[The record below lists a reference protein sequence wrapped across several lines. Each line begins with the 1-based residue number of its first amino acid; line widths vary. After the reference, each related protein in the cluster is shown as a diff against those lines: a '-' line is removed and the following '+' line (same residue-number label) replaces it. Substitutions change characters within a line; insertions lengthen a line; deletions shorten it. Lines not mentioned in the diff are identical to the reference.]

1 MMRSL
6 SRLHRPVRFESSR
19 WVDSETVAG
28 VRFAVRKPSLGQRL
42 ELTRRVYELTLRH
55 EFLKAGSETEK
66 LEEALGELMVQQLYI
81 EWGLKT
87 IEGLEIDGEPATPA
101 ALIDSGPEE
110 LAVEI
115 ASCVVR
121 ECGLTED
128 ERKNF

>member
-6 SRLHRPVRFESSR
+6 LRSHRPVRFESLG
-19 WVDSETVAG
+19 WVGSEMIAG
-28 VRFAVRKPSLGQRL
+28 VRFAVRKPSLGQRI
-42 ELTRRVYELTLRH
+42 ELTRRVHELTLRH
-55 EFLKAGSETEK
+55 EFLKAGSEAEK
-66 LEEALGELMVQQLYI
+66 LEAALEELMVQQLYI

-101 ALIDSGPEE
+101 ALIDRGPEE
-110 LAVEI
+110 LAAEI
-115 ASCVVR
+115 ASCVVH